1 MTNILYLSDN
11 LVALNGPVDR
21 STGAAVSSSPTSCV
35 ARIYDESKATRVAK
49 VVTRL
54 TEAVTASSTT
64 ISVPTIRSG
73 TFRLVQEVNEVAEI
87 TYDDGVKRASTLSGT
102 TELDG
107 FDRVTASPLSGDAA
121 IGNTVEIDTYP
132 IGVQMIPVDPDPK
145 IVDGDSVELH
155 MDNGTLEVGTAT
167 EVVTAVI
174 TEDATDTDAAV
185 RSTLRA
191 VNHDPVWTVRTTAT
205 TAAISAGAR
214 MRVKLGS
221 DITMTSFGSFP
232 TSNPVAGDTA
242 WGFRGS
248 ISDTIGALKSGMKV
262 RIEIE
267 YNGGAGL
274 KHVTSMLATV
284 LENSG

>member
-1 MTNILYLSDN
+1 MANILYLTDN

-35 ARIYDESKATRVAK
+35 ARIYDESKETRVAK

-54 TEAVTASSTT
+54 TEAVTAISTT
-64 ISVPTIRSG
+64 ISIPTIRNG

-107 FDRVTASPLSGDAA
+107 FDRVTASALSANAA
-121 IGNTVEIDTYP
+121 IGNPVEIETYP
-132 IGVQMIPVDPDPK
+132 IGVQMIPLAPDPR

-167 EVVTAVI
+167 EVVKAVI

-191 VNHDPVWTVRTTAT
+191 ANHAPVWTVRTTAT
-205 TAAISAGAR
+205 IAAISAGAR
-214 MRVKLGS
+214 ARVKLGS

-232 TSNPVAGDTA
+232 TSNPVAGDPA
-242 WGFRGS
+242 WGFRGT
-248 ISDTIGALKSGMKV
+248 IIDTIGALKSGMKV
-262 RIEIE
+262 RIEID

>member
-107 FDRVTASPLSGDAA
+107 FDRVTASALSADAA

-155 MDNGTLEVGTAT
+155 MDDGTLEVGTAT
-167 EVVTAVI
+167 EVVKAVI